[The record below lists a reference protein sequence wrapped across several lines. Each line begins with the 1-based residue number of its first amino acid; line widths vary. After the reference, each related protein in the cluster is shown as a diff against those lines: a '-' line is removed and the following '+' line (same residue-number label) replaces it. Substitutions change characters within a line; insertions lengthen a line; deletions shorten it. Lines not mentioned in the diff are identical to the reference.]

1 MQKKVLK
8 RDFKREIGI
17 GILSF
22 VSLLIVFLGV
32 FFCTYSVINHITIPI
47 LFTKISGV
55 VLGVMVCYVGVR
67 NYFRVMDLKEK
78 MNAQV

>member
-1 MQKKVLK
+1 MDKKVLK
-8 RDFKREIGI
+8 RNLKKEIGI
-17 GILSF
+17 GILYF
-22 VSLLIVFLGV
+22 VSLFIVFLGV
-32 FFCTYSVINHITIPI
+32 FFGAYSVINHITIPI
-47 LFTKISGV
+47 LFAKVSGV